1 MKKKFLA
8 VLLLAVLLAMSM
20 AQAAWAAE
28 PANTELYGII
38 VDGKSSN
45 SWDWS
50 ASDNRV
56 KLFTQ
61 SEELIEYGYASDF
74 NGDKLQSTNL
84 GLLVKYVLNSQ
95 GEILTLE
102 LINPAN
108 SDNALEFDFDKE
120 IEIKNNLYLVAG
132 DKSFVLDDDVIIFEV
147 GQDDTDISPWRV
159 SKSELLRRGDFMP
172 EMLIGV
178 GAVVGGAWTNNFR
191 IPAYAVYQTNEAGA
205 IKVLAYTEASFAKY
219 NYGIVQDFQQEDN
232 TVTLLGDDK
241 VYEWDITSARVKK
254 GSVVVYT
261 RGGENMLRAVYSF
274 DKYGALTGYTKKVV
288 GYTDGL
294 ISVEG
299 GWTAVEYGLQPGQIE
314 SRVTEQIG
322 KTVSN
327 VLTNEYTIVYGLN
340 TKTGAYEEC
349 SLKDIAKDAMIFVPV
364 IDKDGYAECVLIDKY
379 TPENPVDP
387 KPEVVAVTGVTLNQQ
402 TAALKMA
409 ETLTLQATVAPEN
422 ATNKAVTWT
431 TSDAKVATV
440 SNGQVK
446 AVGAGTATITV
457 TTADGGKT
465 AACTVTV
472 TQPAIGVTLNY
483 SEISLLTGG
492 TAQLQATVS
501 EGASNKNVTWTSN
514 NTTVATVDETGKVTA
529 VSAGEAV
536 ITATA
541 ADGSG
546 QKAECKVTVTGTA
559 VPGEAI
565 YTITF
570 DTDGGTMAGPSFMQ
584 VTKETKVTMPTAEKS
599 GYNFKYWQDVANSS
613 QTYAANNVYSFAADT
628 ELKAIW
634 ERRSSGGSSGGGG
647 SRPATKPG
655 TTTETK
661 PSTESNKPGN
671 SGSKEITAANIGT
684 VFGDVQNNAW
694 YSEAIAYVYNKG
706 MMNGTEKGFEPNS
719 ATTRAMIVTMLHRLN
734 GTPATGVA
742 GFADVAGGQW
752 YSEAVAWA
760 AANGVVNGYSDT
772 KFAPN
777 EEITREQLAA
787 ILYRYAQFK
796 GLDVSAKGD
805 LSGFADG
812 AAVSGWAQ
820 EAMQW
825 AVGAGLLNGNADG
838 TLAPAAGATRAEMA
852 MILMRFEGAVK

>member
-56 KLFTQ
+56 KLFTR

-261 RGGENMLRAVYSF
+261 RSGKNMLRAVYSF

-472 TQPAIGVTLNY
+472 TQPATGVTLNY

-501 EGASNKNVTWTSN
+501 ESATNKNVLWTSRKPE
-514 NTTVATVDETGKVTA
+514 VAAVDTSGKVTA
-529 VSAGEAV
+529 LTAGQAV

-559 VPGEAI
+559 APAEAI

-570 DTDGGTMAGPSFMQ
+570 DTDGGTMAGPSVMQ

-599 GYNFKYWQDVANSS
+599 GYNFKYWQDVANTS

-661 PSTESNKPGN
+661 PGTESNKPGN

-734 GTPATGVA
+734 GTPAAGLA

-838 TLAPAAGATRAEMA
+838 TLAPAAGATRAEVA

>member
-1 MKKKFLA
+1 MKKRFLA

-20 AQAAWAAE
+20 AQAAWADDFS
-28 PANTELYGII
+28 GQCGDD
-38 VDGKSSN
+38 V
-45 SWDWS
+45 SWRL
-50 ASDNRV
+50 N
-56 KLFTQ
+56 
-61 SEELIEYGYASDF
+61 
-74 NGDKLQSTNL
+74 N
-84 GLLVKYVLNSQ
+84 GLLVISGTGPMTDFTEDALIANTPWQKYSSN
-95 GEILTLE
+95 
-102 LINPAN
+102 
-108 SDNALEFDFDKE
+108 
-120 IEIKNNLYLVAG
+120 IKNV
-132 DKSFVLDDDVIIFEV
+132 VIEEGVTSIGSNAFIV
-147 GQDDTDISPWRV
+147 CNQLSSV
-159 SKSELLRRGDFMP
+159 SLPSSMKTIGDFSFNHCSNLKSINIP
-172 EMLIGV
+172 NGVTTIGK
-178 GAVVGGAWTNNFR
+178 
-191 IPAYAVYQTNEAGA
+191 EAFA
-205 IKVLAYTEASFAKY
+205 HCFSLDEIVLP
-219 NYGIVQDFQQEDN
+219 N
-232 TVTLLGDDK
+232 
-241 VYEWDITSARVKK
+241 
-254 GSVVVYT
+254 SVVSV
-261 RGGENMLRAVYSF
+261 GETAF
-274 DKYGALTGYTKKVV
+274 GWTALKNVV
-288 GYTDGL
+288 IPESLTVLEAHLFYACNDL
-294 ISVEG
+294 ISVKLPDGLENIGDGAFYGCANLKNINIPDGVKSIGEG
-299 GWTAVEYGLQPGQIE
+299 AFYYCSNLQMVDIPDSVVNIGAGAFNMYNTATYLTSVKLPAGINIISERMFIDCQKLQEVNIPDNVTTIERQAFLRCKALNSLEIPEGLTTIE
-314 SRVTEQIG
+314 SYAFDGCENLQDIYYAGSKEQWDKITIGSNNEPIINARIHFGKVT
-322 KTVSN
+322 
-327 VLTNEYTIVYGLN
+327 
-340 TKTGAYEEC
+340 
-349 SLKDIAKDAMIFVPV
+349 VP
-364 IDKDGYAECVLIDKY
+364 IESI
-379 TPENPVDP
+379 
-387 KPEVVAVTGVTLNQQ
+387 TLNQE
-402 TAALKMA
+402 TVTLKMA

-472 TQPAIGVTLNY
+472 TQPATGVTLNY

-559 VPGEAI
+559 APAEAI

-570 DTDGGTMAGPSFMQ
+570 DTDGGTMAGPSVMQ

-734 GTPATGVA
+734 GTPAAGLA

-787 ILYRYAQFK
+787 ILYRYTQFK

-820 EAMQW
+820 EAVQW

-838 TLAPAAGATRAEMA
+838 TLAPAAGATRAEVA

>member
-1 MKKKFLA
+1 MKKRFLA

-28 PANTELYGII
+28 PAN
-38 VDGKSSN
+38 
-45 SWDWS
+45 
-50 ASDNRV
+50 
-56 KLFTQ
+56 
-61 SEELIEYGYASDF
+61 
-74 NGDKLQSTNL
+74 
-84 GLLVKYVLNSQ
+84 
-95 GEILTLE
+95 
-102 LINPAN
+102 
-108 SDNALEFDFDKE
+108 
-120 IEIKNNLYLVAG
+120 
-132 DKSFVLDDDVIIFEV
+132 
-147 GQDDTDISPWRV
+147 
-159 SKSELLRRGDFMP
+159 
-172 EMLIGV
+172 
-178 GAVVGGAWTNNFR
+178 
-191 IPAYAVYQTNEAGA
+191 
-205 IKVLAYTEASFAKY
+205 KVLAYTETNFVKY
-219 NYGIVQDFQQEDN
+219 NYGIVQEFQQEDN
-232 TVTLLGDDK
+232 TVTLVGDGK

-261 RGGENMLRAVYSF
+261 RSGENMLRAVYSF
-274 DKYGALTGYTKKVV
+274 GKYGALTDYTKKVV

-294 ISVEG
+294 ISVED

-327 VLTNEYTIVYGLN
+327 VLTNEYTIVYGFN

-472 TQPAIGVTLNY
+472 TQPATGVTLNY

-501 EGASNKNVTWTSN
+501 EGASNKNVTWTSSN
-514 NTTVATVDETGKVTA
+514 IAVATVDETGKVTA
-529 VSAGEAV
+529 VSAGKAV
-536 ITATA
+536 VTATA

-599 GYNFKYWQDVANSS
+599 GYNFKYWQDVANTS

-634 ERRSSGGSSGGGG
+634 ERRSSGGSSGADRQQNRERPPKL
-647 SRPATKPG
+647 SRVRKATNLAIVVAKRLQRLILALCLAMFRITPG
-655 TTTETK
+655 TARRLLMFT
-661 PSTESNKPGN
+661 
-671 SGSKEITAANIGT
+671 I
-684 VFGDVQNNAW
+684 
-694 YSEAIAYVYNKG
+694 KG
-706 MMNGTEKGFEPNS
+706 
-719 ATTRAMIVTMLHRLN
+719 
-734 GTPATGVA
+734 
-742 GFADVAGGQW
+742 
-752 YSEAVAWA
+752 
-760 AANGVVNGYSDT
+760 
-772 KFAPN
+772 
-777 EEITREQLAA
+777 
-787 ILYRYAQFK
+787 
-796 GLDVSAKGD
+796 
-805 LSGFADG
+805 
-812 AAVSGWAQ
+812 
-820 EAMQW
+820 
-825 AVGAGLLNGNADG
+825 
-838 TLAPAAGATRAEMA
+838 
-852 MILMRFEGAVK
+852 

>member
-28 PANTELYGII
+28 PAN
-38 VDGKSSN
+38 
-45 SWDWS
+45 
-50 ASDNRV
+50 
-56 KLFTQ
+56 
-61 SEELIEYGYASDF
+61 
-74 NGDKLQSTNL
+74 
-84 GLLVKYVLNSQ
+84 
-95 GEILTLE
+95 
-102 LINPAN
+102 
-108 SDNALEFDFDKE
+108 
-120 IEIKNNLYLVAG
+120 
-132 DKSFVLDDDVIIFEV
+132 
-147 GQDDTDISPWRV
+147 
-159 SKSELLRRGDFMP
+159 
-172 EMLIGV
+172 
-178 GAVVGGAWTNNFR
+178 
-191 IPAYAVYQTNEAGA
+191 
-205 IKVLAYTEASFAKY
+205 KVLAYTETNFVKY

-232 TVTLLGDDK
+232 TVTLLGDGK

-261 RGGENMLRAVYSF
+261 RSGKNMLRAVYSF
-274 DKYGALTGYTKKVV
+274 GKYGALTDYTKKVV

-501 EGASNKNVTWTSN
+501 ENASNKNVTWTSSN
-514 NTTVATVDETGKVTA
+514 IAVATVDETGKVTA

-536 ITATA
+536 VTATA

-734 GTPATGVA
+734 GTPAAGLA

-825 AVGAGLLNGNADG
+825 AVGAELLNGNADG
-838 TLAPAAGATRAEMA
+838 TLAPAAGATRAEVA

>member
-1 MKKKFLA
+1 MKKRFFA

-20 AQAAWAAE
+20 AQAAWAATVASGE
-28 PANTELYGII
+28 CGAEGDNVTWVLDDAGTLTISGTGEMKDYSTETGDFNVNLTAAPWYLNNRGNLSQVIIQNGVTNIGDYAFYYCSNLNSIIIPDSIASIGNGALAGCDLISITLPDGITSI
-38 VDGKSSN
+38 GSNAFNNCRSLTNINMPKSLTNIGSHVFYN
-45 SWDWS
+45 CENLTEFKIPENWTEIKSGTFS
-50 ASDNRV
+50 GCKS
-56 KLFTQ
+56 
-61 SEELIEYGYASDF
+61 LIEITIPDSV
-74 NGDKLQSTNL
+74 T
-84 GLLVKYVLNSQ
+84 
-95 GEILTLE
+95 T
-102 LINPAN
+102 
-108 SDNALEFDFDKE
+108 
-120 IEIKNNLYLVAG
+120 IKNNAFYGCISLTSIIVP
-132 DKSFVLDDDVIIFEV
+132 DDVTSIDAYAF
-147 GQDDTDISPWRV
+147 R
-159 SKSELLRRGDFMP
+159 
-172 EMLIGV
+172 
-178 GAVVGGAWTNNFR
+178 ACTNLTSID
-191 IPAYAVYQTNEAGA
+191 IPANVKFIGTGA
-205 IKVLAYTEASFAKY
+205 FADCSNLKD
-219 NYGIVQDFQQEDN
+219 VFFQG
-232 TVTLLGDDK
+232 TKSTWDK
-241 VYEWDITSARVKK
+241 VNIKN
-254 GSVVVYT
+254 
-261 RGGENMLRAVYSF
+261 ENEPL
-274 DKYGALTGYTKKVV
+274 
-288 GYTDGL
+288 
-294 ISVEG
+294 
-299 GWTAVEYGLQPGQIE
+299 
-314 SRVTEQIG
+314 
-322 KTVSN
+322 
-327 VLTNEYTIVYGLN
+327 LN
-340 TKTGAYEEC
+340 ANIHYLG
-349 SLKDIAKDAMIFVPV
+349 
-364 IDKDGYAECVLIDKY
+364 IDE
-379 TPENPVDP
+379 PS
-387 KPEVVAVTGVTLNQQ
+387 VAVTGVTLNQQ
-402 TAALKMA
+402 TAALKVG
-409 ETLTLQATVAPEN
+409 ETVNLFETVLPDN
-422 ATNKAVTWT
+422 ATNKEVVWSTDNPA
-431 TSDAKVATV
+431 VATV
-440 SNGQVK
+440 GKEIIHTTAGGVTASRYAGQVK
-446 AVGAGTATITV
+446 AVGAGTA
-457 TTADGGKT
+457 TADGGKT

-472 TQPAIGVTLNY
+472 TQPATGVTLNY

-501 EGASNKNVTWTSN
+501 EGASNKNVLWTSSKPE
-514 NTTVATVDETGKVTA
+514 VAAVDTSGKVTA
-529 VSAGEAV
+529 LTAGQAV

-546 QKAECKVTVTGTA
+546 QKAECEVTVTGTA
-559 VPGEAI
+559 APAEAI

-734 GTPATGVA
+734 GTPAAGVA

-838 TLAPAAGATRAEMA
+838 TLASAAGATRAEVA

>member
-1 MKKKFLA
+1 MKKRFLA

-20 AQAAWAAE
+20 AQAAWADDFS
-28 PANTELYGII
+28 GQCGDD
-38 VDGKSSN
+38 V
-45 SWDWS
+45 SWRL
-50 ASDNRV
+50 N
-56 KLFTQ
+56 
-61 SEELIEYGYASDF
+61 
-74 NGDKLQSTNL
+74 N
-84 GLLVKYVLNSQ
+84 GLLVISGTGPMTDFTEDALIANTPWQKYSSN
-95 GEILTLE
+95 
-102 LINPAN
+102 
-108 SDNALEFDFDKE
+108 
-120 IEIKNNLYLVAG
+120 IKNV
-132 DKSFVLDDDVIIFEV
+132 VIEEGVTSIGSNAFIV
-147 GQDDTDISPWRV
+147 CNQLSSV
-159 SKSELLRRGDFMP
+159 SLPSSMKTIGDFSFNHCSNLKSINIP
-172 EMLIGV
+172 NGVTTIGK
-178 GAVVGGAWTNNFR
+178 
-191 IPAYAVYQTNEAGA
+191 EAFA
-205 IKVLAYTEASFAKY
+205 HCFSLDEIVLP
-219 NYGIVQDFQQEDN
+219 N
-232 TVTLLGDDK
+232 
-241 VYEWDITSARVKK
+241 
-254 GSVVVYT
+254 SVVSV
-261 RGGENMLRAVYSF
+261 GETAF
-274 DKYGALTGYTKKVV
+274 GWTALKNVV
-288 GYTDGL
+288 IPESLTVLEAHLFYACNDL
-294 ISVEG
+294 ISVKLPDGLENIGDGAFYGCANLKNINIPDGVKSIGEG
-299 GWTAVEYGLQPGQIE
+299 AFYYCSNLQMVDIPDSVVNIGAGAFNMYNTATYLTSVKLPAGINIISERMFIDCQKLQEVNIPDNVTTIERQAFLRCKALNSLEIPEGLTTIE
-314 SRVTEQIG
+314 SYAFDGCENLQDIYYAGSKEQWDKITIGSNNEPIINARIHFGKVT
-322 KTVSN
+322 
-327 VLTNEYTIVYGLN
+327 
-340 TKTGAYEEC
+340 
-349 SLKDIAKDAMIFVPV
+349 VP
-364 IDKDGYAECVLIDKY
+364 IESI
-379 TPENPVDP
+379 
-387 KPEVVAVTGVTLNQQ
+387 TLNQE
-402 TAALKMA
+402 TVTLKMA

-472 TQPAIGVTLNY
+472 TQPATGVTLNY

-599 GYNFKYWQDVANSS
+599 GYNFKYWQDVANTS

-628 ELKAIW
+628 ELKALW
-634 ERRSSGGSSGGGG
+634 ERRSSGGSSGGG

-734 GTPATGVA
+734 GTPAAGVA

-838 TLAPAAGATRAEMA
+838 TLAPAAGATRAEVA

>member
-1 MKKKFLA
+1 MKKRFLA

-20 AQAAWAAE
+20 AQAAWADDFS
-28 PANTELYGII
+28 GQCGDD
-38 VDGKSSN
+38 V
-45 SWDWS
+45 SWRL
-50 ASDNRV
+50 N
-56 KLFTQ
+56 
-61 SEELIEYGYASDF
+61 
-74 NGDKLQSTNL
+74 N
-84 GLLVKYVLNSQ
+84 GLLVISGTGPMTDFTEDALIANTPWQKYSSN
-95 GEILTLE
+95 
-102 LINPAN
+102 
-108 SDNALEFDFDKE
+108 
-120 IEIKNNLYLVAG
+120 IKNV
-132 DKSFVLDDDVIIFEV
+132 VIEEGVTSIGSNAFIV
-147 GQDDTDISPWRV
+147 CNQLSSV
-159 SKSELLRRGDFMP
+159 SLPSSMKTIGDFSFNHCSNLKSINIP
-172 EMLIGV
+172 NGVTTIGK
-178 GAVVGGAWTNNFR
+178 
-191 IPAYAVYQTNEAGA
+191 EAFA
-205 IKVLAYTEASFAKY
+205 HCFSLDEIVLP
-219 NYGIVQDFQQEDN
+219 N
-232 TVTLLGDDK
+232 
-241 VYEWDITSARVKK
+241 
-254 GSVVVYT
+254 SVVSV
-261 RGGENMLRAVYSF
+261 GETAF
-274 DKYGALTGYTKKVV
+274 GWTALKNVV
-288 GYTDGL
+288 IPESLTVLEAHLFYACNDL
-294 ISVEG
+294 ISVKLPDGLENIGDGAFYGCANLKNINIPDGVKSIGEG
-299 GWTAVEYGLQPGQIE
+299 AFYYCSNLQMVDIPDSVVNIGAGAFNMYNTATYLTSVKLPAGINIISERMFIDCQKLQEVNIPDNVTTIERQAFLRCKALNSLEIPEGLTTIE
-314 SRVTEQIG
+314 SYAFDGCENLQDIYYAGSKEQWDKITIGSNNEPIINARIHFGKVT
-322 KTVSN
+322 
-327 VLTNEYTIVYGLN
+327 
-340 TKTGAYEEC
+340 
-349 SLKDIAKDAMIFVPV
+349 VP
-364 IDKDGYAECVLIDKY
+364 IESI
-379 TPENPVDP
+379 
-387 KPEVVAVTGVTLNQQ
+387 TLNQE
-402 TAALKMA
+402 TVTLKMA

-472 TQPAIGVTLNY
+472 TQPATGVTLNY

-599 GYNFKYWQDVANSS
+599 GYNFKYWQDVANTS

-628 ELKAIW
+628 ELKALW
-634 ERRSSGGSSGGGG
+634 ERRSSGGSSGGG

-734 GTPATGVA
+734 GTSAAGVA

-838 TLAPAAGATRAEMA
+838 TLAPAAGATRAEVA

>member
-20 AQAAWAAE
+20 AQAAWAATVASGE
-28 PANTELYGII
+28 CGAEGDNVTWVLDDAGTLTISGTGEMADFGYVEHSPWYERRKDIEKVIIENGIVTIGNMSFAQCTSLINVTMPNTITRIGEGTFQGCEKLVEIDIPNSVTDIGSGAFWSCRGLVNITIPDNVTEIKINTFNDCINLTNIKLPEKLKKIELYSLGGCLSLKELAIPDSVTTI
-38 VDGKSSN
+38 EATFFSCYNLQAINVVGSNKYFCSENGVLFNKDKTKILAYPAGKSSTLYYIPETVITIGDNAFGRCRNIINIYIPESVNNIGALAFEGCRNLSNVYYAGTEEEWKQIEIQEEENEYLLNATIHYN
-45 SWDWS
+45 SS
-50 ASDNRV
+50 A
-56 KLFTQ
+56 
-61 SEELIEYGYASDF
+61 
-74 NGDKLQSTNL
+74 
-84 GLLVKYVLNSQ
+84 
-95 GEILTLE
+95 EIPTVPVTSLTL
-102 LINPAN
+102 N
-108 SDNALEFDFDKE
+108 
-120 IEIKNNLYLVAG
+120 
-132 DKSFVLDDDVIIFEV
+132 
-147 GQDDTDISPWRV
+147 R
-159 SKSELLRRGDFMP
+159 
-172 EMLIGV
+172 
-178 GAVVGGAWTNNFR
+178 
-191 IPAYAVYQTNEAGA
+191 
-205 IKVLAYTEASFAKY
+205 
-219 NYGIVQDFQQEDN
+219 
-232 TVTLLGDDK
+232 
-241 VYEWDITSARVKK
+241 
-254 GSVVVYT
+254 
-261 RGGENMLRAVYSF
+261 
-274 DKYGALTGYTKKVV
+274 
-288 GYTDGL
+288 
-294 ISVEG
+294 
-299 GWTAVEYGLQPGQIE
+299 
-314 SRVTEQIG
+314 
-322 KTVSN
+322 
-327 VLTNEYTIVYGLN
+327 
-340 TKTGAYEEC
+340 
-349 SLKDIAKDAMIFVPV
+349 
-364 IDKDGYAECVLIDKY
+364 
-379 TPENPVDP
+379 
-387 KPEVVAVTGVTLNQQ
+387 
-402 TAALKMA
+402 
-409 ETLTLQATVAPEN
+409 
-422 ATNKAVTWT
+422 
-431 TSDAKVATV
+431 
-440 SNGQVK
+440 
-446 AVGAGTATITV
+446 
-457 TTADGGKT
+457 
-465 AACTVTV
+465 
-472 TQPAIGVTLNY
+472 
-483 SEISLLTGG
+483 SEISLLAGG

-501 EGASNKNVTWTSN
+501 ENASNKNVTWTSSN
-514 NTTVATVDETGKVTA
+514 IAVATVDETGKVTA
-529 VSAGEAV
+529 VSAGKAV
-536 ITATA
+536 VTATA

-559 VPGEAI
+559 APAEAI

-570 DTDGGTMAGPSFMQ
+570 DTDGGTMAGPSVMQ

-599 GYNFKYWQDVANSS
+599 GYNFKYWQDVANTS

-628 ELKAIW
+628 ELKALW

-734 GTPATGVA
+734 GTPAAGVA

-760 AANGVVNGYSDT
+760 AANGVVNGYRDT

-838 TLAPAAGATRAEMA
+838 TLAPAAGATRAEVA